1 VSDEDRNRFG
11 VLLDHA
17 AERGL
22 LSSAEYQVRL
32 SDLADATSVDEMQRI
47 VTDLP
52 AFGTSAS
59 STASEPRSTGPSVRA
74 SSAGSPVS
82 GADLD
87 SALWA
92 GRTSAHSRRRRGNP
106 WVILTVVIV
115 VLVVALVSLALVAA
129 HVSNT
134 HHLAPAGATGALL
147 SRLHL

>member
-52 AFGTSAS
+52 AFGTSAP

-74 SSAGSPVS
+74 SSAGS
-82 GADLD
+82 
-87 SALWA
+87 
-92 GRTSAHSRRRRGNP
+92 SAHSRRRRGNP